1 MLRAVP
7 LTLFASLVIAVGL
20 ATAGDLRL
28 AVKYVSAENVY
39 LNGGSADGL
48 KVGDKL
54 QLKKAGGCTTELEIV
69 YVSEHSASCT
79 FAVDSCGIAVGD
91 FAYFAG
97 SNIPQS
103 ATSTDSSVQIQ
114 VVPDTVPTPQ
124 PRHPLVTSRKLP
136 PKFSGSLAVGY
147 YSWNDQ
153 SASNLDFQQSTARLN
168 FKARRLFGREV
179 TLNFRGRGRY
189 DQRDRSYSSLVDRQ
203 AWENRMWELS
213 LSYDEPQSRFTG
225 AVGRILPRRVASAG
239 YLDGALVESRLSEK
253 TRVGLLA
260 GAAPQWAYDPDV
272 LSIQKAGAYVSYI
285 AGAPA
290 TTYIEQTIAGIGEY
304 HSGDVSRE
312 LISLQGR
319 INHANQWGIFHT
331 TDIDIN
337 RRWRKEKAGQSISL
351 TSVYFNGWYRLSN
364 SARLNLAYDNRTNY
378 WTFDTRSTIDSL
390 FDDHLRQG
398 VRSQLDLSL
407 PQNIQSSLSFG
418 LRNREGDPD
427 PTYSYS
433 VNLSK
438 SSLWS
443 AASRISGQYAA
454 FDGPS
459 EHGYNYSARV
469 SDYLKMKLLFSL
481 GLGGY
486 SYRADAGFDN
496 RTSQWYEV
504 SGQYDF
510 RRNWFVGLLTQF
522 NSGDDIDG
530 LRLQSEIGMRF

>member
-1 MLRAVP
+1 MRRPVL
-7 LTLFASLVIAVGL
+7 LTFFAWLVMAAGM
-20 ATAGDLRL
+20 ATAGDLRF

-54 QLKKAGGCTTELEIV
+54 ILKKTGGCTTELEIV
-69 YVSEHSASCT
+69 FVAEHSASCT

-91 FAYFAG
+91 VAYFTG
-97 SNIPQS
+97 SNIPES
-103 ATSTDSSVQIQ
+103 TTSPDSSIQLQ
-114 VVPDTVPTPQ
+114 VVPDSAPTSP
-124 PRHPLVTSRKLP
+124 PSKPVSRARKLP
-136 PKFSGSLAVGY
+136 ARFSGSLAVGY
-147 YSWNDQ
+147 YSWNDR

-168 FKARRLFGREV
+168 LKVRRLFGREV

-189 DQRDRSYSSLVDRQ
+189 DQRDRSYTSLVDRQ

-213 LSYDEPQSRFTG
+213 LSYDEPQSRFNG

-239 YLDGALVESRLSEK
+239 YLDGALVESHLSEK

-260 GAAPQWAYDPDV
+260 GAAPQWAYDPDA
-272 LSIQKAGAYVSYI
+272 LSIQKAGAYVTYI
-285 AGAPA
+285 AGTAA
-290 TTYIEQTIAGIGEY
+290 TTYVEQTIAVIGEY

-312 LISLQGR
+312 LASLQGR
-319 INHANQWGIFHT
+319 ISHGNQWGVYHT
-331 TDIDIN
+331 TEFDLN
-337 RRWRKEKAGQSISL
+337 RGWRKEKTGNSISL
-351 TSVYFNGWYRLSN
+351 TSVYLNGWYRLSKG
-364 SARLNLAYDNRTNY
+364 ARLSLAYDNRTNY
-378 WTFDTRSTIDSL
+378 WTVDTRSTVDSL

-407 PQNIQSSLSFG
+407 PHNIQSSLSFG
-418 LRNREGDPD
+418 LRDREGEPD

-438 SSLWS
+438 STLWS
-443 AASRISGQYAA
+443 ATSRISGQYAV
-454 FDGPS
+454 FDGPT
-459 EHGYNYSARV
+459 EHGYNYSARA
-469 SDYLKMKLLFSL
+469 SDYVRTQLLLSF

-486 SYRADAGFDN
+486 SYRADAGVDN
-496 RTSQWYEV
+496 RTSQWIELG
-504 SGQYDF
+504 GQCDF
-510 RRNWFVGLLTQF
+510 RRNWFVGMTAQF

>member
-1 MLRAVP
+1 MRRQVL
-7 LTLFASLVIAVGL
+7 LTILVSLVIAVGM
-20 ATAGDLRL
+20 ATAGDLRFTVRYL
-28 AVKYVSAENVY
+28 SAENVY

-48 KVGDKL
+48 KVGDRL
-54 QLKKAGGCTTELEIV
+54 VLKRTGGCSTELEV
-69 YVSEHSASCT
+69 VFVAEHSASCT
-79 FAVDSCGIAVGD
+79 FAVDSCGISVGD
-91 FAYFAG
+91 FAYLAG
-97 SNIPQS
+97 SDIPES
-103 ATSTDSSVQIQ
+103 ATSSDSSIQIQ
-114 VVPDTVPTPQ
+114 VVPDTMPTSQ
-124 PRHPLVTSRKLP
+124 PHKPLATPRKLP

-153 SASNLDFQQSTARLN
+153 SVSNLDFQQATARLN

-179 TLNFRGRGRY
+179 TLNVRGRGRY
-189 DQRDRSYSSLVDRQ
+189 DQRERSYSSLVDRQ

-260 GAAPQWAYDPDV
+260 GAAPQWAYDPDAI
-272 LSIQKAGAYVSYI
+272 SIQKAGAYVTYI
-285 AGAPA
+285 AGTAP
-290 TTYIEQTIAGIGEY
+290 TTYIEQTVAGIGEY
-304 HSGDVSRE
+304 HGGDVSRE

-319 INHANQWGIFHT
+319 INHANQWGIFHM

-337 RRWRKEKAGQSISL
+337 RSWRKEKAGQSIAL
-351 TSVYFNGWYRLSN
+351 TSVYLNGWYRLSN
-364 SARLNLAYDNRTNY
+364 SARLSLAYDNRTNY

-418 LRNREGDPD
+418 LRDREGEPD

-443 AASRISGQYAA
+443 VASRISGQYAA
-454 FDGPS
+454 FDGPT

-469 SDYLKMKLLFSL
+469 SDYVKMKLLVSL

-486 SYRADAGFDN
+486 SYRADVAIDN
-496 RTSQWYEV
+496 RTSQWYELG
-504 SGQYDF
+504 GQYDF
-510 RRNWFVGLLTQF
+510 RRNWFIGLLTQF